1 MSTAVDPYLVLADL
15 DVRCR
20 QGGAS
25 NAPRMDEQG
34 DGWSGVAFILN
45 GVRMVAPLGEVTE
58 ILHMPAVTKVPGA
71 RAWLRGVANV
81 RGSLVPIADLPMFFG
96 RRQGA
101 AGKRQRVLVVNQDQ
115 HQIGIIVDDVLG
127 LQHFTPDQRQD
138 SPGEIDEALRPFVL
152 GAFSRD
158 ENVWPVFSP
167 QTLSRH
173 ASFKQI
179 AL

>member
-20 QGGAS
+20 QGGAA

-58 ILHMPAVTKVPGA
+58 ILHMPHMTKVPGA

-96 RRQGA
+96 RRQA
-101 AGKRQRVLVVNQDQ
+101 AIGKRQRVLVVNQDQ

-127 LQHFTPDQRQD
+127 LQHFTPDQRQELP
-138 SPGEIDEALRPFVL
+138 SEFDESLRPFVL
-152 GAFSRD
+152 GAFSRE

-167 QTLSRH
+167 QTLTRH
-173 ASFKQI
+173 ASFKQV

>member
-1 MSTAVDPYLVLADL
+1 MSTAVDPFLVLADL
-15 DVRCR
+15 DARCR
-20 QGGAS
+20 QGGAAT
-25 NAPRMDEQG
+25 APRMDEQG

-58 ILHMPAVTKVPGA
+58 ILHLPHTTKVPGA

-101 AGKRQRVLVVNQDQ
+101 TGKRQRVLVINHDQ
-115 HQIGIIVDDVLG
+115 NQIGIIVDDVLG
-127 LQHFTPDQRQD
+127 LQHFTADQRQE
-138 SPGEIDEALRPFVL
+138 SPGDIDETLRPYVL
-152 GAFSRD
+152 GAFSRE
-158 ENVWPVFSP
+158 ENLWPVFSP
-167 QTLSRH
+167 QALTRH
-173 ASFKQI
+173 ASFKQV